1 LPYVK
6 ALPKAR
12 NKGKKRS
19 VGDSSGRRS
28 RSNPQEHISGSSHI
42 DAATEAVSEYI
53 GSWSPDSALDL
64 DSFLAGLPRLFDTLA
79 AAVSGVAER
88 LTAEFPVHPSVPE
101 HLEEIAATVA
111 GMSEFAAEAHAIHLV
126 AHAAE
131 LERIENPR
139 PNEELWDVATNR

>member
-1 LPYVK
+1 M
-6 ALPKAR
+6 
-12 NKGKKRS
+12 S
-19 VGDSSGRRS
+19 V
-28 RSNPQEHISGSSHI
+28 HI

-53 GSWSPDSALDL
+53 GAWAPESAVDL

-88 LTAEFPVHPSVPE
+88 LTSEFPVHPSVPE

-126 AHAAE
+126 AHSAE
-131 LERIENPR
+131 MERIENPR
-139 PNEELWDVATNR
+139 PHEELWDVATNR

>member
-1 LPYVK
+1 M
-6 ALPKAR
+6 
-12 NKGKKRS
+12 
-19 VGDSSGRRS
+19 
-28 RSNPQEHISGSSHI
+28 SSHI

-53 GSWSPDSALDL
+53 GAWAPESALDL
-64 DSFLAGLPRLFDTLA
+64 DSFLSGLPRLFDTLA

-88 LTAEFPVHPSVPE
+88 LTAEFPIHPSVPE

-131 LERIENPR
+131 MERIENPR
-139 PNEELWDVATNR
+139 PNEELWDVATNH

>member
-1 LPYVK
+1 MQKGSV
-6 ALPKAR
+6 ADNRDRGSRR
-12 NKGKKRS
+12 NA
-19 VGDSSGRRS
+19 
-28 RSNPQEHISGSSHI
+28 QEHQSASVHI
-42 DAATEAVSEYI
+42 DAATEALSEYI
-53 GSWSPDSALDL
+53 GAWAPDSALDL

-88 LTAEFPVHPSVPE
+88 LIAEYPVHPTVPE

-131 LERIENPR
+131 MERIENPR
-139 PNEELWDVATNR
+139 PNEELWDVSTNR